1 MLNNRPSKYMKQN
14 LIELHMYV
22 PHFAHSFPNQRTF
35 GLFPALGFCDYCGY
49 EYGHANI
56 CCDCFQVYNICD
68 SALKRNETL
77 THAASWTNMLEDI
90 MLSETSQSLKDTL

>member
-14 LIELHMYV
+14 CICMYLILLI
-22 PHFAHSFPNQRTF
+22 HFLIRGH
-35 GLFPALGFCDYCGY
+35 LG
-49 EYGHANI
+49 
-56 CCDCFQVYNICD
+56 CFQLSGFVTTAAMNMAMQISAVIYNICD

-90 MLSETSQSLKDTL
+90 MLSKTSQSLKDTL